1 MPKEIKVAASWK
13 ELNKWQLEEVVELY
27 LNLTEENYKA
37 TLKKFVT
44 IIFQEKLGFWS
55 RLKYRFLLMNVPR
68 SALYPHLQFLL
79 DPPNIYSFPEIKGLK
94 KPSDKLTDLSI
105 KQYGIMDQFFHA
117 WMTTKSDNFL
127 KALVSSIYRI
137 DSSFDEENISII
149 SKKIQKLTR
158 KERQVIGF
166 IYMSC
171 NHHIGDTFPV
181 VFPNIT
187 KDKKKEKSIPKT
199 IKHKPFSEVII
210 SVAMNE
216 QQPLGNLHES
226 NKTKI
231 YEFMNVLTKILN
243 HQEKLK
249 KEYEK
254 SK

>member
-13 ELNKWQLEEVVELY
+13 ELNKWQLEEIVELY
-27 LNLTEENYKA
+27 LNLKEENYKQ
-37 TLKKFVT
+37 TLKRFV
-44 IIFQEKLGFWS
+44 IIVFQKKLGFW
-55 RLKYRFLLMNVPR
+55 RRMKYRYLIRNIPISSLL
-68 SALYPHLQFLL
+68 PHIKFLL
-79 DPPNIYSFPEIKGLK
+79 DSPNIYSFPEIKGLK
-94 KPSDKLTDLSI
+94 RPADKLTDLTI

-137 DSSFDEENISII
+137 DANFEEEHISFIA
-149 SKKIQKLTR
+149 KKIEKLTR

-171 NHHIGDTFPV
+171 NHFVGDSFPV
-181 VFPNIT
+181 VFP
-187 KDKKKEKSIPKT
+187 KPKKEKSEEKKA
-199 IKHKPFSEVII
+199 IKPVKHRPFSEVVIN
-210 SVAMNE
+210 VAMNE

-231 YEFMNVLTKILN
+231 YEFMNVLTKIIN
-243 HQEKLK
+243 QQEKLR

-254 SK
+254 QK